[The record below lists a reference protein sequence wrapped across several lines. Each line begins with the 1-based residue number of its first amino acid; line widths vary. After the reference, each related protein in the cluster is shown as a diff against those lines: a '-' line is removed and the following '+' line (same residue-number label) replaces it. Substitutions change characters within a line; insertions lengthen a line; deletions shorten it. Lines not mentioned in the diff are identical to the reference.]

1 MDYFSPMRQPI
12 QMLESVAITAMLLT
26 LNPWMGAHLPVI
38 KVAQQLALLRPLPTG
53 SFNYPRWQA
62 TLSIGLICLM
72 AGTAADRNWAD
83 AEHPVLSSPPAF
95 ILGIATAIGS
105 FSLVVATLQWVV
117 GKHAEGTDRPSSY
130 RVIAAAWLLPAVI
143 GSSLLIAGW
152 SAPLATVVLLALL
165 RISYHAWRSAAP
177 SLQASRA
184 ITGLALACTAVVGLL
199 VIARILALP

>member
-12 QMLESVAITAMLLT
+12 QMLEFVAITAMLLT

-62 TLSIGLICLM
+62 TLSIGLFCLM
-72 AGTAADRNWAD
+72 AGMAADRNWAD
-83 AEHPVLSSPPAF
+83 ADRPVLSSTPAF
-95 ILGIATAIGS
+95 ILGLATAIGS
-105 FSLVVATLQWVV
+105 FSLVVATLQWMV
-117 GKHAEGTDRPSSY
+117 GKHAEGTDRPSFY

-184 ITGLALACTAVVGLL
+184 ITGLALACTAVVMLL
-199 VIARILALP
+199 VIARIIALP